1 MTQHT
6 RPHAYVPG
14 GSAVSGA
21 SIDDLIRPGLRLAFP
36 LPSESDPNE
45 DRFRHVLDAL
55 AQRRSGPLS
64 PALIR
69 AATD

>member
-1 MTQHT
+1 MAPHT
-6 RPHAYVPG
+6 RPHSFIPAA
-14 GSAVSGA
+14 SALMGTSV
-21 SIDDLIRPGLRLAFP
+21 DDLIRPGLRLAFP

-45 DRFRHVLDAL
+45 DRFRRLLDAL

-64 PALIR
+64 PALLR